1 MTDIERPYALVAE
14 LTYRC
19 PLHCVYCSNPTD
31 YSQHADRLSAAD
43 WVRVMHEA
51 EAQGVLQV
59 LLSGGEPLL
68 RKDLET
74 IVKGAADAHLYTN
87 LITSGIPLDRLRLAK
102 LQAAGLDGVQ
112 VSIQD
117 TVAENSDRI
126 AGRPSFEHKIQA
138 ASWVKEFGLPLTLNF
153 VIHKGNIDSVSDMIA
168 LAENLGADRLE
179 LANAQYMAWAL
190 LNRSQLLPTKVQLA
204 NARSCAQAA
213 KKRLLGKMEVL
224 FVLPDYYSDLPKA
237 CMSGWG
243 RRYIVVSPDGY
254 ALPCHLAHT
263 ITGMQFDNVLDRSI
277 DDIWQNSN
285 AFRAFRCED
294 WMLEPCR
301 SCERRT
307 VDYGGCRCQSFHLT
321 GDAKTTDP
329 ACALSPAHGLI
340 KSARGN
346 AHQLFAPQK
355 LVYRRAATNIRSE
368 IPQRRDD

>member
-19 PLHCVYCSNPTD
+19 PLRCVYCSNPTD
-31 YSQHADRLSAAD
+31 YSQHADRLSTAD

-74 IVKGAADAHLYTN
+74 IVQGAADANLYTN
-87 LITSGIPLDRLRLAK
+87 LITSGMPLDRRRLAK

-117 TVAENSDRI
+117 TTAENSDRI
-126 AGRPSFEHKIQA
+126 AGRASFDHKIQV
-138 ASWVKEFGLPLTLNF
+138 ASWVKELGMPLTLNI
-153 VIHKGNIDSVSDMIA
+153 VIHKGNIDRVSDMIT

-179 LANAQYMAWAL
+179 LANTQYLAWAL
-190 LNRSQLLPTKVQLA
+190 LNRSQLLPTKGQLA
-204 NARSCAQAA
+204 KARGCAQSA
-213 KKRLLGKMEVL
+213 KKRLLGKMDVL

-237 CMSGWG
+237 CMNGWG
-243 RRYIVVSPDGY
+243 RRYIVVSPDGF

-263 ITGMQFDNVLDRSI
+263 IRGMQFDNVLDRSI
-277 DDIWQNSN
+277 DDIWQHSTAFQ
-285 AFRAFRCED
+285 AFRGED
-294 WMLEPCR
+294 WMLHPCR
-301 SCERRT
+301 SCDRRT

-321 GDAKTTDP
+321 GDARTTDP

-340 KSARGN
+340 KSARSN
-346 AHQLFAPQK
+346 ANELFAPQN
-355 LVYRRAATNIRSE
+355 LVYRRAETSIRSE
-368 IPQRRDD
+368 T

>member
-1 MTDIERPYALVAE
+1 MTEVERPYALVAE

-19 PLHCVYCSNPTD
+19 PLRCVYCSNPTD
-31 YSQHADRLSAAD
+31 YAQHADRLSAVD

-74 IVKGAADAHLYTN
+74 IVQGAADAHLYTN
-87 LITSGIPLDRLRLAK
+87 LITSGLPLDRQRLAR

-117 TVAENSDRI
+117 TTAEDSDRI
-126 AGRPSFEHKIQA
+126 AGRASFDHKLQVA
-138 ASWVKEFGLPLTLNF
+138 AWVKELGMPLTLNV
-153 VIHKGNIDSVSDMIA
+153 VIHKGNIDRVSDLIT
-168 LAENLGADRLE
+168 LAETLGADRLE
-179 LANAQYMAWAL
+179 LANTQYLAWAL
-190 LNRSQLLPTKVQLA
+190 LNRSQLLPTRAQLA
-204 NARSCAQAA
+204 NAKSCAKAA

-243 RRYIVVSPDGY
+243 RRYIVISPDGY

-263 ITGMQFDNVLDRSI
+263 ITGMHFDNVQERSI
-277 DDIWQNSN
+277 ADIWQHSAAFE
-285 AFRAFRCED
+285 AFRGEG

-321 GDAKTTDP
+321 GNARTTDP
-329 ACALSPAHGLI
+329 ACGLSPAHGLV
-340 KSARGN
+340 SAARSEAN
-346 AHQLFAPQK
+346 ESFSPRS
-355 LVYRRAATNIRSE
+355 LVYRRATTSVRTGKPRRS
-368 IPQRRDD
+368 DG